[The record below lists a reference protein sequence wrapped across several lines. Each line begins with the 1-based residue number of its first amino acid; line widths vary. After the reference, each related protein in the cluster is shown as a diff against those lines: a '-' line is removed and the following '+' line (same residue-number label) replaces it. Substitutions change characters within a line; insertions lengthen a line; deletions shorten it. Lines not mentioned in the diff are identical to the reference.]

1 MTPSISNQNTPQNT
15 RHDDERNTA
24 VALSYDG
31 KSAPKVVAK
40 GYGVIADKIR
50 EVAQENNVSVQEN
63 AMLSKALMQVE
74 LDDYIPEELYR
85 GIAEVIGFVLRQRKR

>member
-1 MTPSISNQNTPQNT
+1 MRPPYSKPNMQTLSNE
-15 RHDDERNTA
+15 DERKTA

-40 GYGVIADKIR
+40 GYGVIAEKIHQ
-50 EVAQENNVSVQEN
+50 VAQENNVSVQEN
-63 AMLSKALMQVE
+63 ALLAQALMHVE

-85 GIAEVIGFVLRQRKR
+85 GIAEVIGFVLGHRKH